1 MVMLFVCF
9 FLWFKNKSKFRW
21 CLVVSIVFNKRFFII
36 ILYIVIVI
44 YLYIL
49 DFFKKYRKFKWFDDL
64 FILYFVYCNR
74 YLRSIFEYLKIN
86 KIICI

>member
-36 ILYIVIVI
+36 ILCIVIVI

>member
-36 ILYIVIVI
+36 ILCIVIVI

-64 FILYFVYCNR
+64 FI

>member
-36 ILYIVIVI
+36 ILCIVIVI

-49 DFFKKYRKFKWFDDL
+49 DFFKNIENLNDLMIYLYCIL
-64 FILYFVYCNR
+64 FIV
-74 YLRSIFEYLKIN
+74 IDI
-86 KIICI
+86 

>member
-1 MVMLFVCF
+1 MFFVVINGDVICLF

-36 ILYIVIVI
+36 ILCIVIVI

-49 DFFKKYRKFKWFDDL
+49 DFFKKYRKFK
-64 FILYFVYCNR
+64 
-74 YLRSIFEYLKIN
+74 
-86 KIICI
+86 